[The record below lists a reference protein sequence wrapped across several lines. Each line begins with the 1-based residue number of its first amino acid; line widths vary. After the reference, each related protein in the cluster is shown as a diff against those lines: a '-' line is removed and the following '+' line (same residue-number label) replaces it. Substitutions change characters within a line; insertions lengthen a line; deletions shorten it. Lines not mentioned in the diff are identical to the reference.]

1 VDDTESGKLRR
12 GRLALYQRR
21 WTCAGGDNNNAEQRQ
36 MRAKVAPMH
45 SGNPSCQRPEAGAE
59 WKSTTSGPR
68 RGNPAAAV
76 KRALAEAVAEA
87 MEEAKISKVEMA
99 RRMGTSRSQLDRVLD
114 PGYTAVQL
122 DTLIKAASAVGR
134 DLRISLKRLARA

>member
-1 VDDTESGKLRR
+1 MRKGNRHRGASFDDFLR
-12 GRLALYQRR
+12 
-21 WTCAGGDNNNAEQRQ
+21 EQAIFDAVQ
-36 MRAKVAPMH
+36 
-45 SGNPSCQRPEAGAE
+45 
-59 WKSTTSGPR
+59 
-68 RGNPAAAV
+68 AAAV

-114 PGYTAVQL
+114 PAYTAVQL

-134 DLRISLKRLARA
+134 DLRISLKRLARARCSARP